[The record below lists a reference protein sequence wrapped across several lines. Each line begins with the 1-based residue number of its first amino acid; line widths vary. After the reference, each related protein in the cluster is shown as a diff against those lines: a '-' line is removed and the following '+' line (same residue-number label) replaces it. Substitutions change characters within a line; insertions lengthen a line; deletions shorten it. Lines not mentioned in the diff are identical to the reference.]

1 MRLIFILFFL
11 LLFSSCSFDNKSGI
25 WISENQNLKKKKNF
39 PELETLIS
47 SKASFGEIIK
57 LKKNFN
63 FKTLEI
69 KRNLNWSDIYYNDSN
84 NSENFSYD
92 NKDNLLLKSKK
103 LTKNEIKEFF
113 LYNKG
118 NIILTDFAGNIIIY
132 SFNEKKI
139 KAKFNF
145 YKKKFKKIDINL
157 NIIAKNDN
165 VYVSDNLGFLYSYN
179 YEENKIIWAKNY
191 KIPFRSNLK
200 IAKNKLIAADQSNNL
215 YFFDLNSGEI
225 IKKIPTEE
233 TILKNKFINNLSA
246 NDDKIFYLNTYGS
259 LYTLDKDTNKINW
272 FINLNQSE
280 DINPSNLFVSNQIVN
295 NGKKISISSDEFTYI
310 IDVDSGGVDYKQNFS
325 SVVKPIITEKYLFLI
340 TKKNLL
346 IAIDLE
352 NYQIIYS
359 YDLNEK
365 IAKYLNVKKK
375 SAEFKSLMM
384 ANNYLYIFLKNS
396 YFLKLN
402 LYGEIQNV
410 KKLSSKF
417 KTYPIFVDNSLMFLN
432 KKNRL
437 IVLD

>member
-103 LTKNEIKEFF
+103 LSKNEIKEFF